1 MVVASPLRIVGQL
14 HGRAYH
20 PQAAARPRPE
30 AYARFRNPGSL
41 SVAENADRAKV
52 SVGQAW
58 LLQEPTDGLSA
69 DDVASKGMNQTE
81 SGLHVP
87 FGGVARPRP
96 SLLLLVFGS
105 PAGCQGSIGL

>member
-41 SVAENADRAKV
+41 SVAENADRAQGVCRAGLAAAGADRRAV
-52 SVGQAW
+52 S
-58 LLQEPTDGLSA
+58 
-69 DDVASKGMNQTE
+69 
-81 SGLHVP
+81 
-87 FGGVARPRP
+87 
-96 SLLLLVFGS
+96 
-105 PAGCQGSIGL
+105 